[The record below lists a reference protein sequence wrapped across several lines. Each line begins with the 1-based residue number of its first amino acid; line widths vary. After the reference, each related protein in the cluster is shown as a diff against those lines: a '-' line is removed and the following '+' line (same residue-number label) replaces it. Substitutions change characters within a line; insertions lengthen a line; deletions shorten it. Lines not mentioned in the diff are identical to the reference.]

1 MSPGVSGQ
9 EYSPAACSP
18 AKCEHRSLVFAE
30 AKLDTVHMSIR
41 TAPAPRPR
49 KTYRHG
55 DLRNALVDAAVAL
68 AREGGPDAIVLRE
81 ATRRAGVAPNAAY
94 RHFSGHG
101 ELFDAVRAVA
111 LAETARAMEDEIAA
125 AEAVSDEKARARA
138 MLAAVG
144 RAYVGYALRETGMF
158 RTAFASGTTSDQ
170 LPADPVPN
178 GARGPGPFEMLGLA
192 LDAMSAV
199 GLLPAAQRPQAEFL
213 AWSAV
218 HGLALF
224 MLEGPL
230 RAADAAQ
237 RAALTE
243 RVLAMVECGLQAAPP
258 PQSDG
263 KAAR

>member
-1 MSPGVSGQ
+1 
-9 EYSPAACSP
+9 
-18 AKCEHRSLVFAE
+18 
-30 AKLDTVHMSIR
+30 MSIR

-55 DLRNALVDAAVAL
+55 NLRNALVDAAVAL

-101 ELFDAVRAVA
+101 ELFAAVRAVA
-111 LAETARAMEDEIAA
+111 LAETARAMEDEIAH
-125 AEAVSDEKARARA
+125 AEALRTAKPRARA

-144 RAYVGYALRETGMF
+144 RAYVAYAQRETGMF
-158 RTAFASGTTSDQ
+158 RTAFASGTTGDP
-170 LPADPVPN
+170 LPAEPAAA
-178 GARGPGPFEMLGLA
+178 GARGLGPFGMLGLA
-192 LDAMSAV
+192 LDAMAGA

-230 RAADAAQ
+230 RGTDPAQ

-243 RVLAMVECGLQAAPP
+243 RLLAMVEYGLQAAPP
-258 PQSDG
+258 PQSGG